1 MKRLLFAVTLSFLM
15 HTSVQAQL
23 QKQIQIPKS
32 PDLSQLE
39 GVTLKIKNSSVLV
52 ITNASIEKRSDSSAA
67 KPQAQAGALSS
78 PQISTVIKTIGPY
91 EIRRQGLKSPS
102 GVAEVRSMS
111 SSGSGSLPKFAESG
125 SGREFIGAAYL
136 YNSKQIGLISNEVVA
151 KFKSGSVPQEYASYK
166 PIELVSGSGLYVFVV
181 GDIYA
186 WLALVSKLQSDPQV
200 SMVEPQI
207 KKDFEKL
214 S

>member
-1 MKRLLFAVTLSFLM
+1 MKRLLIIVTLSFLT

-52 ITNASIEKRSDSSAA
+52 ITNASIEKRSGESSA
-67 KPQAQAGALSS
+67 KSEVQAGAQSS
-78 PQISTVIKTIGPY
+78 PQSAALIQTIGPY
-91 EIRRQGLKSPS
+91 EIRRQGVKTPS
-102 GVAEVRSMS
+102 GEAQVRSMR
-111 SSGSGSLPKFAESG
+111 SGGALPTFAESG
-125 SGREFIGAAYL
+125 SGRDFVGTAYL
-136 YNSKQIGLISNEVVA
+136 YDTKQIGLISNEVVA

-207 KKDFEKL
+207 KTDFERPA
-214 S
+214 

>member
-1 MKRLLFAVTLSFLM
+1 MKRSLMMVVLLLFT

-23 QKQIQIPKS
+23 QKQIQVPKS

-39 GVTLKIKNSSVLV
+39 GVTLKLKKSSMLV
-52 ITNASIEKRSDSSAA
+52 ITNASIQKKEGESSV
-67 KPQAQAGALSS
+67 KSQPQAGAQSS
-78 PQISTVIKTIGPY
+78 PQSTAVIQTIGPY

-102 GVAEVRSMS
+102 GVAEVRTMS
-111 SSGSGSLPKFAESG
+111 SNGAQPTFAESG
-125 SGREFIGAAYL
+125 SGRDFIGTAYL
-136 YNSKQIGLISNEVVA
+136 YDTKQIGLISNEVVA
-151 KFKSGSVPQEYASYK
+151 KFKSGSVPQQYASYK
-166 PIELVSGSGLYVFVV
+166 PTELVRGSGLYVFVV

-186 WLALVSKLQSDPQV
+186 WLALVSKLQADPQA

-207 KKDFEKL
+207 KTVFEKP

>member
-1 MKRLLFAVTLSFLM
+1 MNHLLMIVTLSFLM
-15 HTSVQAQL
+15 HSSVQAQQ
-23 QKQIQIPKS
+23 QKQLQIPKS

-52 ITNASIEKRSDSSAA
+52 IANASIEKRSGESSA
-67 KPQAQAGALSS
+67 KPQAQAGVLSS
-78 PQISTVIKTIGPY
+78 PQNSTVIKTIGPY
-91 EIRRQGLKSPS
+91 EIRRQGVKSPG
-102 GVAEVRSMS
+102 GVAQVRSMS
-111 SSGSGSLPKFAESG
+111 SGGALPTFAESG
-125 SGREFIGAAYL
+125 SGRDFVGTAYL
-136 YNSKQIGLISNEVVA
+136 YDTRQFGLISNEVVA

-166 PIELVSGSGLYVFVV
+166 PTELVRGSGLYVFVV

>member
-1 MKRLLFAVTLSFLM
+1 MKRLLIIVTLSFLT
-15 HTSVQAQL
+15 HTSVQAQQ

-52 ITNASIEKRSDSSAA
+52 ITNASIEKRSDGSSA
-67 KPQAQAGALSS
+67 KSQAQAGAQSS
-78 PQISTVIKTIGPY
+78 PQSATLIQTIGSY
-91 EIRRQGLKSPS
+91 EIRRQGLKTPN
-102 GVAEVRSMS
+102 GEAQVRSMS
-111 SSGSGSLPKFAESG
+111 SNGSLPTFAQSG
-125 SGREFIGAAYL
+125 SGRDFVGTAYL
-136 YNSKQIGLISNEVVA
+136 YDTKQIGLISNEVVA

-166 PIELVSGSGLYVFVV
+166 PIELVRGSGLYVFVV
-181 GDIYA
+181 GDIYE

-207 KKDFEKL
+207 KTSFLKPA
-214 S
+214 

>member
-23 QKQIQIPKS
+23 QKQIQVPKS

-39 GVTLKIKNSSVLV
+39 GVTLKLQKSSVLV
-52 ITNASIEKRSDSSAA
+52 ITNASIEKRSGESSV
-67 KPQAQAGALSS
+67 KSQAQAGAQSS
-78 PQISTVIKTIGPY
+78 PQSTAVIQTIGPY

-102 GVAEVRSMS
+102 GVAQVRSMS
-111 SSGSGSLPKFAESG
+111 SGGALPTFAESG
-125 SGREFIGAAYL
+125 SGRDFIGTAYL
-136 YNSKQIGLISNEVVA
+136 YDTKQFGLISNEVVA
-151 KFKSGSVPQEYASYK
+151 KFKSGSVPQQYASYK
-166 PIELVSGSGLYVFVV
+166 PTELVRGSGLYVFVV

-186 WLALVSKLQSDPQV
+186 WLALVSQLQADPQV

-207 KKDFEKL
+207 KTSFL
-214 S
+214 RPA

>member
-1 MKRLLFAVTLSFLM
+1 MKRLLMMVVLLLFM

-23 QKQIQIPKS
+23 QKQIQVPKS

-39 GVTLKIKNSSVLV
+39 GVSLKLQKSSVLV
-52 ITNASIEKRSDSSAA
+52 ITNASIEKRSGEASPKS
-67 KPQAQAGALSS
+67 QAQAGAQSS
-78 PQISTVIKTIGPY
+78 PQSTAVIQTIGPY

-102 GVAEVRSMS
+102 GVAEVRNMS
-111 SSGSGSLPKFAESG
+111 SGGALPTFAESG
-125 SGREFIGAAYL
+125 SGRDFIGTAYL
-136 YNSKQIGLISNEVVA
+136 YDTKQIGLISREVVA

-166 PIELVSGSGLYVFVV
+166 PMELVRGSGLYVFVV

-186 WLALVSKLQSDPQV
+186 WLALVSKLQADPQV
-200 SMVEPQI
+200 SLVEPQI
-207 KKDFEKL
+207 KTIFEKP